1 MCSGR
6 RNTQPLLRPTR
17 YYIVDQ
23 IPVTGVGKIFK
34 PALRADAVQRVVKQA
49 VAAVIGSEDARIAV
63 APGGKRGMSVT
74 VTLPVRDLGQRT
86 AVQNALDGYIFAY
99 DIAES

>member
-17 YYIVDQ
+17 CYIVDQ

-34 PALRADAVQRVVKQA
+34 PALRADAVQRVVKQP
-49 VAAVIGSEDARIAV
+49 VAAVIGSEDARIPV

-74 VTLPVRDLGQRT
+74 VTFPARALAPPT
-86 AVQNALDGYIFAY
+86 ALHTALARFISPSYIP
-99 DIAES
+99 